1 MELVHNFISSYEDWD
16 SSVHI
21 GLNIPPWME
30 SQNLKQELLAK
41 IKIKSK
47 DILQTEKQN
56 HRTRSAGV
64 IWLCIL
70 HFSG

>member
-47 DILQTEKQN
+47 DILQTDKQN
-56 HRTRSAGV
+56 HCARSAGV
-64 IWLCIL
+64 LWLCAL

>member
-30 SQNLKQELLAK
+30 SQNLKQ
-41 IKIKSK
+41 
-47 DILQTEKQN
+47 
-56 HRTRSAGV
+56 
-64 IWLCIL
+64 
-70 HFSG
+70 